1 MKCEHEKGSYF
12 NFSLL
17 LNMLQNEE
25 EKKNYNNEVAFLF
38 AFSIYVNCGLQYE
51 TCFRSQKH
59 ISSGKIFHWIGF
71 VPERRM

>member
-1 MKCEHEKGSYF
+1 MKKEGYF

-38 AFSIYVNCGLQYE
+38 AFSIYVNCPRTENVAKDSVKRHVSSIQ
-51 TCFRSQKH
+51 H
-59 ISSGKIFHWIGF
+59 IEAEKLKTDL
-71 VPERRM
+71 